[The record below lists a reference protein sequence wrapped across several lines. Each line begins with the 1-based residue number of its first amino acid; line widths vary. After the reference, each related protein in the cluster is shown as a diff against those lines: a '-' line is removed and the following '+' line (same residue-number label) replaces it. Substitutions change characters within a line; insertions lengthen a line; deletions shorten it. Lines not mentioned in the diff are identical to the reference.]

1 MEHLSLWKSF
11 KEQGDQAA
19 KDELIISY
27 VPLVKTIAG
36 RLYGSFNSQVEYD
49 DIVGYG
55 IIGLIDAVEKFDY
68 KKNIKF
74 ETYASIR
81 IRGSVVDYLRVN
93 DWIPRSLRT
102 KYKKVEEV
110 MKHLQQ
116 EHEGDVTDE
125 VIAAALGMTLPE
137 YDRYMGEITT
147 YAVVSLEEK
156 IDENSSFDIVSD
168 NEDAEPDAAL
178 EKKEII
184 AQLAKAL
191 KSLPE
196 KERTVMEL
204 YYYSELT
211 YKEIAEVLEV
221 TESRISQIHS
231 KAISKLRIALADY
244 R

>member
-1 MEHLSLWKSF
+1 MDYLDLWKSF
-11 KEQGDQAA
+11 KEKGDRAA
-19 KDELIISY
+19 KDELIVNY
-27 VPLVKTIAG
+27 VPLVKNIAG
-36 RLYGSFNSQVEYD
+36 RLYGSFHSQVEYD

-81 IRGSVVDYLRVN
+81 IRGSVVDYLRTN
-93 DWIPRSLRT
+93 DWIPRSLRA

-110 MKHLQQ
+110 IERLQL
-116 EHEGDVTDE
+116 ESEEEISDAR
-125 VIAAALGMTLPE
+125 IAEELGMSTAE
-137 YDRYMGEITT
+137 YNKYMGEITT

-156 IDENSSFDIVSD
+156 IDENSSFDIVS
-168 NEDAEPDAAL
+168 EDEEIQPQAVL
-178 EKKEII
+178 EKKELKRK
-184 AQLAKAL
+184 LASAL
-191 KSLPE
+191 QELPE
-196 KERTVMEL
+196 KERLVLEL

-221 TESRISQIHS
+221 TESRISQIHT
-231 KAISKLRIALADY
+231 KAISKLKIALKDY